1 MKNIGKFR
9 GDSSLSTWLTR
20 IAVNECRSHHRK
32 LRVRLKLLSG
42 AAERV
47 RRTHQV
53 KTDMALNDCEWFS
66 RVRRAVQKLPA
77 RYREV
82 VVLRYLEETPTAE
95 IAEVLSVS
103 RAVVDIRLH
112 RAREK
117 LKNMLA
123 DLIEE

>member
-1 MKNIGKFR
+1 M
-9 GDSSLSTWLTR
+9 
-20 IAVNECRSHHRK
+20 
-32 LRVRLKLLSG
+32 
-42 AAERV
+42 
-47 RRTHQV
+47 
-53 KTDMALNDCEWFS
+53 
-66 RVRRAVQKLPA
+66 QKLPA

-95 IAEVLSVS
+95 IAEVMSVS
-103 RAVVDIRLH
+103 RAVVDVRLH